1 MCLRR
6 CVGQAPPFLAL
17 KPCTSFRNAV
27 HPPMSNCLLTFGGEG
42 PKVSKNPPLFPPL
55 RKSKNG
61 FAPHAN
67 QPRAVFLSNR
77 PLRKKVGARARQ
89 GGRILCL
96 TPVKKRSARGR
107 VGGGRVLCLRGGE
120 GRGREGR
127 GGEGRAGG
135 EGREDKDAESLL
147 CFPGRR
153 WQTL

>member
-55 RKSKNG
+55 QKSKNG
-61 FAPHAN
+61 CAPHAN
-67 QPRAVFLSNR
+67 QPRSVFLSNR

-96 TPVKKRSARGR
+96 RQYLMVAPPFLVPTLSFTSTFSPTIKSRSCSKKELAVTPLKKRSARGR
-107 VGGGRVLCLRGGE
+107 VGGGASC
-120 GRGREGR
+120 
-127 GGEGRAGG
+127 A
-135 EGREDKDAESLL
+135 
-147 CFPGRR
+147 
-153 WQTL
+153 